1 MLEHQKVTHKGWDKN
16 LLHLGLFQ
24 HPQDRFMHICESKK
38 SILFS
43 DKICLFLAVIKSDT
57 LGSAPHMV
65 RSVLIYAPSSAERE
79 QLTTNTQQNLL
90 L

>member
-1 MLEHQKVTHKGWDKN
+1 M
-16 LLHLGLFQ
+16 
-24 HPQDRFMHICESKK
+24 
-38 SILFS
+38 LFS
-43 DKICLFLAVIKSDT
+43 DKILLFLAVIKSDL

-65 RSVLIYAPSSAERE
+65 RSLLIYAPSSVERE